1 MTGIYRMPEG
11 KRAWAAPLPE
21 TAPRYDAV
29 VVGGGTAGAISA
41 LVLAERGCKTLI
53 VERLNCLGGT
63 STAGGSGRILGT
75 VIGALILASISSA
88 ITYLGIST
96 NWADFIKGAIILIS
110 VLVSALR
117 TVKRK
122 RSIPG
127 KAGVQAS

>member
-63 STAGGSGRILGT
+63 STAGQIDGYYFGNRGGLYEQLDAQAKAYEPLG
-75 VIGALILASISSA
+75 
-88 ITYLGIST
+88 
-96 NWADFIKGAIILIS
+96 
-110 VLVSALR
+110 
-117 TVKRK
+117 
-122 RSIPG
+122 
-127 KAGVQAS
+127 